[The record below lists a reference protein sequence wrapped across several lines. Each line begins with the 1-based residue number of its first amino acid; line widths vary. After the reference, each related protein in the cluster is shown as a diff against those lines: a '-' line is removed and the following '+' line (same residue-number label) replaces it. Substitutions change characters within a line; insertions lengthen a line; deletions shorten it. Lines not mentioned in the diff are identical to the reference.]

1 MTVSVVS
8 ARQAS
13 GTMPKSPEARQP
25 DPYPPSVPH
34 GSLPT
39 SARSHPGSM
48 VSASVPATA
57 LSPGIRRPTGV
68 RQPGQRT
75 LFGETRLPS
84 QSRPGSGFL
93 DPAFASN
100 KTQPVHRWV
109 PWIAGFSK
117 QFVADTLDR
126 FLPTKGRVLDPF
138 SGVGTTLLEAVLA
151 GHDAVGFEINPYAA
165 FACRTKL
172 EAFKADPEHLRDL
185 ANQFVRFHEQNQH
198 RTPESTPP
206 AGFRTREAFYN
217 PKILHKVL
225 LSLDF
230 IEEIADSQA
239 RDLCRL
245 AFAAT
250 MVSYSNYSYEPSLG
264 RKAAVGRVAATE
276 FPVDQAIASRLVEMS
291 ADICWFRERQGN
303 RRPRRRVVLDSFFS
317 AYRRVSEES
326 VDLIVTSPP
335 YLNNY
340 HYNRN
345 TRPQLYWLGLVESTR
360 ELKEIEQRN
369 FGKFWQTVREQP
381 NVELDP
387 DIADPEIIDTLEELR
402 SKTPEK
408 GTYGGRGWANYATT
422 YFNDCLRFA
431 RGAHWCLRPGA
442 SALVVIGNSI
452 LQGVPI
458 PTDQFLARIAKVAG
472 LDTVDIHIPRSKRV
486 GNSIINSEVRV
497 GAASTRNRLYEA
509 VVELRRP

>member
-1 MTVSVVS
+1 M
-8 ARQAS
+8 
-13 GTMPKSPEARQP
+13 
-25 DPYPPSVPH
+25 
-34 GSLPT
+34 
-39 SARSHPGSM
+39 
-48 VSASVPATA
+48 
-57 LSPGIRRPTGV
+57 
-68 RQPGQRT
+68 
-75 LFGETRLPS
+75 
-84 QSRPGSGFL
+84 
-93 DPAFASN
+93 
-100 KTQPVHRWV
+100 
-109 PWIAGFSK
+109 
-117 QFVADTLDR
+117 
-126 FLPTKGRVLDPF
+126 
-138 SGVGTTLLEAVLA
+138 A

-185 ANQFVRFHEQNQH
+185 ANQFMRFHDRNQD
-198 RTPESTPP
+198 RPPKSTPP

-230 IEEIADSQA
+230 IREIEDEQA
-239 RDLCRL
+239 RDLFRL

-276 FPVDQAIASRLVEMS
+276 FPVDQAIASRLAEMS
-291 ADICWFRERQGN
+291 ADICWFRDRQGN

-360 ELKEIEQRN
+360 ELKEIEKRN

-387 DIADPEIIDTLEELR
+387 KIADPEIIDTLEELR

-458 PTDQFLARIAKVAG
+458 PTDQFLARVAG
-472 LDTVDIHIPRSKRV
+472 AAGLETVAIHIPRNKRV

-497 GAASTRNRLYEA
+497 GAADKRNRLYEA
-509 VVELRRP
+509 VVELKKP